1 MSRGGENAPRSP
13 VEVDLTHLAP
23 MHVEETADWPKPIR
37 NSNVQLWIN
46 LNFGGDWKEEMRD
59 LNNDYYK
66 SNNHFIW
73 TNQLVV
79 GRGIKLY
86 AEENLLCDKLRS
98 ITDNPQVPRFPK
110 NIFSLKK
117 TEDFGYG
124 LFAKNFIADGLFN
137 IVYFFRTFKT

>member
-13 VEVDLTHLAP
+13 VEVDLMHLAP

-59 LNNDYYK
+59 LNNDCYK
-66 SNNHFIW
+66 SNNNFIW

-79 GRGIKLY
+79 GRGIELD
-86 AEENLLCDKLRS
+86 AEENRLCK
-98 ITDNPQVPRFPK
+98 
-110 NIFSLKK
+110 
-117 TEDFGYG
+117 
-124 LFAKNFIADGLFN
+124 
-137 IVYFFRTFKT
+137 

>member
-79 GRGIKLY
+79 GRGIKLD

-98 ITDNPQVPRFPK
+98 ITDTP
-110 NIFSLKK
+110 
-117 TEDFGYG
+117 
-124 LFAKNFIADGLFN
+124 
-137 IVYFFRTFKT
+137 

>member
-37 NSNVQLWIN
+37 MANVQLWIN

-110 NIFSLKK
+110 NIFRLKK
-117 TEDFGYG
+117 AGDFGYG
-124 LFAKNFIADGLFN
+124 LFAKNFIADGLFE
-137 IVYFFRTFKT
+137 IVYFF